1 MPRQKHPTPS
11 FRDTI
16 INLRRSIGRRHAIY
30 GIISNTW
37 VKMRNV
43 DNCCGDYGA
52 PGC

>member
-1 MPRQKHPTPS
+1 MKKHPRPS
-11 FRDTI
+11 VRDSI

-30 GIISNTW
+30 GLIKNTLIK
-37 VKMRNV
+37 VRRL

>member
-1 MPRQKHPTPS
+1 MPRQQHPTPS

-16 INLRRSIGRRHAIY
+16 INLRRSISRRHAIY
-30 GIISNTW
+30 GIISKTW